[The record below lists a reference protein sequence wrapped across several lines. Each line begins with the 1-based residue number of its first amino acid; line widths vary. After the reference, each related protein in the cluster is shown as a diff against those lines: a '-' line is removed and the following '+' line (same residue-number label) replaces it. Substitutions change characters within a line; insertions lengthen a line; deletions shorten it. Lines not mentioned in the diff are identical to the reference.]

1 MANLPI
7 LFSARGISY
16 VLSDSRLK
24 TLILM
29 VIYALSPVDF
39 LPELALGP
47 LGLLDDSL
55 VMAGMV
61 RQVSSIL
68 YGFVR
73 EEARRE

>member
-1 MANLPI
+1 
-7 LFSARGISY
+7 
-16 VLSDSRLK
+16 
-24 TLILM
+24 M

-73 EEARRE
+73 EEARREWLCYIWMIVAVFK